1 MMNYVTLGK
10 TKIPYKV
17 IQSKRR
23 TTEILVDKSGVQVLT
38 SKTKNDKTIHDT
50 IQNHS
55 RWIFKKQLQLRDYI
69 PSQITFKH
77 KSKLPHLGKWY
88 FLEIKKSTSNSF
100 EFKNGKF
107 NASLKN
113 PTKSN
118 IKKLYLDWE
127 KQKATSFLKK
137 RIEKHSKSAKLIPS
151 KIIVKQLKT
160 KWGGVSKKRTLTI
173 NQKLI
178 RAPGKIIDYVI
189 LHELCHLKIPNHG
202 QSFWNLL
209 GGKMPDFDRRK
220 LWLKTNQYLL
230 E

>member
-1 MMNYVTLGK
+1 MNYVTLGK

-23 TTEILVDKSGVQVLT
+23 TTEILVGKSGVQVLT
-38 SKTKNDKTIHDT
+38 SKTKNKKTIHNA

-55 RWIFKKQLQLRDYI
+55 KWIFKKQLEMKDNI
-69 PSQITFKH
+69 PSKIIFKD
-77 KSKLPHLGKWY
+77 KSKLPYFGKWY
-88 FLEIKKSTSNSF
+88 LLKITKSSDVSF
-100 EFKNGKF
+100 EFKDGIF
-107 NASLKN
+107 YASLKN

-118 IKKLYLDWE
+118 IKKLYLEWE
-127 KQKATSFLKK
+127 KHKAKSLLEK
-137 RIEKHSKSAKLIPS
+137 RINKQSKFTKLIPS
-151 KIIVKQLKT
+151 KILVKSLKT

-189 LHELCHLKIPNHG
+189 IHELCHLKIPNHG
-202 QSFWNLL
+202 QSFWNLVS
-209 GGKMPDFDRRK
+209 GKMSDFERRK
-220 LWLKTNQYLL
+220 IWLKQNQYLL